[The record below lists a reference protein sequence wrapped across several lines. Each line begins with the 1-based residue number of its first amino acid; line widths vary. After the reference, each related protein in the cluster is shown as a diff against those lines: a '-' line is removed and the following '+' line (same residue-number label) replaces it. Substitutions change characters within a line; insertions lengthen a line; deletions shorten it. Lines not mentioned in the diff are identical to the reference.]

1 MINTK
6 KAVYTLSVLI
16 ILDVVTT
23 MICIMVG
30 GIEYNPVSLF
40 FINESYFLFI
50 LIKIVLLTGIYI
62 LNNYTNIFEN
72 KLNKIL
78 MFFVILI
85 FTYVV
90 LLNILYITLKLT
102 GMI

>member
-90 LLNILYITLKLT
+90 LLNILYIILKLT